1 MATDTI
7 LELPEEAASD
17 GELTLE
23 QLKELVGM
31 FLRAPSRHPLLAAL
45 SFFATLLLGLGI
57 AIFAPRWYECDVR
70 ILAQR
75 NLVLPALGN
84 PNRAVPRETDSP
96 TKNAADTI
104 LQRDN
109 MVALIK
115 QLDLVDRWQS
125 TRQPTQRLKDKI
137 L

>member
-1 MATDTI
+1 MVRETA
-7 LELPEEAASD
+7 PEPAS
-17 GELTLE
+17 EEEFTLE

-31 FLRAPSRHPLLAAL
+31 FLRAPRRHPHIATLTL
-45 SFFATLLLGLGI
+45 FATLLLGLGI

-84 PNRAVPRETDSP
+84 PNRAVPREADSP

-115 QLDLVDRWQS
+115 QLDLVDR
-125 TRQPTQRLKDKI
+125 
-137 L
+137 